1 MGRPSPWKGSGR
13 QQSDGG
19 RGDPGGP
26 VGPTGPVT
34 AVATAEGPGGQGLG
48 LFQSEPLL
56 PAAKRLGLLSQF
68 GSLFLLFPGGVPLAT
83 QPQAPAASGAGPR
96 EGRCGP
102 RLPASRTQPD
112 LTATLSRG
120 NRLSRGSGG
129 FHAGGAANLPGSRR
143 LGKDPLGHRRAVG
156 QLASQRGGST
166 VLWGLLTTC
175 EPEKKVCSL
184 LSASLRCYFY

>member
-34 AVATAEGPGGQGLG
+34 AVTTAEGPGGQGLE

-83 QPQAPAASGAGPR
+83 QPQASAASEAGPR

-102 RLPASRTQPD
+102 RLPGSRTQPD

-120 NRLSRGSGG
+120 NRLSHGSGDSTQ
-129 FHAGGAANLPGSRR
+129 AGRPTCRAPEGSGRT
-143 LGKDPLGHRRAVG
+143 LLVIAG
-156 QLASQRGGST
+156 
-166 VLWGLLTTC
+166 LWGSWHHSEGEAPC
-175 EPEKKVCSL
+175 FGVYSQPVNRKRKCAHS
-184 LSASLRCYFY
+184 